1 MAAMRN
7 AIEEAGTAT
16 GILENAAESLLN
28 SAVGAISPFN
38 NFGRYFTG
46 SRAIIKVNDKLFG
59 FAFGVTLNINTGV
72 EEINTIDDWTPY
84 ELAPSR
90 ITVSGTLSMFHIP
103 GKSPTAELVQA
114 NVLSFLFHRYV
125 TIDISDQTTGQKI
138 FSTRKAVI
146 TGRRQA
152 IEAGQIST
160 IVLDWKA
167 IGFADD
173 ITPFWP
179 EGFNEAGSKSGGGL
193 GGFSG
198 LLSSASRALGL

>member
-1 MAAMRN
+1 MAVIDN
-7 AIEEAGTAT
+7 AITEAGTLT
-16 GILENAAESLLN
+16 GAIGNTAESLVN
-28 SAVGAISPFN
+28 SAVGALSPFN

-59 FAFGVTLNINTGV
+59 FAFGVTLNINTSV

-114 NVLSFLFHRYV
+114 NALSFLFHKYV

-138 FSTRKAVI
+138 FSTKRAVI
-146 TGRRQA
+146 TSRRQT
-152 IEAGQIST
+152 IQAGEIST
-160 IVLDWKA
+160 ITLEWKA

-173 ITPFWP
+173 INPFWP

-193 GGFSG
+193 GG
-198 LLSSASRALGL
+198 LLSSVSSALGL